1 MNKDRLINLERLN
14 QFKLNLVESKDN
26 SLDITNED
34 QSKIDIKAKISEE
47 EGNILTL
54 KEDGLYVAPDGS
66 LLSTDNSISIEVT
79 DEGTD
84 LTLKKSEEE
93 DNAIEKKED
102 GVFVQKYDMATEDE
116 VMALL
121 GSVLKLV
128 NLLYLQDGT
137 IIENES
143 EGDFILFD
151 FKSDVEKVE
160 LCKKVTGLGVYAFSS
175 CRNLKSVTI
184 PDSVTKIEANAF
196 YNCESL
202 EGIILPNGVLS
213 IGAMAFAICKKL
225 TNLIIPNSVVTI
237 DNNAFGGCSN
247 LESVVLSANLGSIS
261 DHLFD
266 LCSKLNNIVIPNKI
280 STIGEYAFNFCES
293 LNNITIPNSIIAIGE
308 KAFSNCPESGTLRC
322 NQEWFNNLSEEN
334 RTNLG
339 NLANWTKEWID

>member
-1 MNKDRLINLERLN
+1 MENKDKLINLERLN

-84 LTLKKSEEE
+84 LTLKKSKEE

-116 VMALL
+116 VMTLL
-121 GSVLKLV
+121 GEGVVASILVFLGGREEEIKIKGEFVLESRLRYTIQGAKISKSVTSLGKDAFYSCQYLSSVELNDSVVSLGSYCFYNDQNLTNVKMSNNLKEIGIYAFAGCY
-128 NLLYLQDGT
+128 YLQDLT
-137 IIENES
+137 IP
-143 EGDFILFD
+143 
-151 FKSDVEKVE
+151 KTVE
-160 LCKKVTGLGVYAFSS
+160 TIGSSAFSS
-175 CRNLKSVTI
+175 
-184 PDSVTKIEANAF
+184 
-196 YNCESL
+196 
-202 EGIILPNGVLS
+202 LS
-213 IGAMAFAICKKL
+213 Q
-225 TNLIIPNSVVTI
+225 
-237 DNNAFGGCSN
+237 
-247 LESVVLSANLGSIS
+247 
-261 DHLFD
+261 
-266 LCSKLNNIVIPNKI
+266 
-280 STIGEYAFNFCES
+280 
-293 LNNITIPNSIIAIGE
+293 
-308 KAFSNCPESGTLRC
+308 SGTLRC